1 MSDKDREAFEKW
13 FPAGR
18 ELLEYPNSGDA
29 PTGFKAG
36 WQACAAHYAPKLTE
50 QVLDKAAQAI
60 YDQKVHRQEFGN
72 YSYTWPESEQDEG
85 YRGDGGWVNLVPSHI
100 QTICREE
107 AKAALR
113 AAGVR
118 FKGGA

>member
-1 MSDKDREAFEKW
+1 MTDKHPEAFEKW

-18 ELLEYPNSGDA
+18 KLLEYPNSGDA

-50 QVLDKAAQAI
+50 KDAVKIAFNASVG
-60 YDQKVHRQEFGN
+60 KWTPFGKDTAEGWGA
-72 YSYTWPESEQDEG
+72 YMSE
-85 YRGDGGWVNLVPSHI
+85 I
-100 QTICREE
+100 I
-107 AKAALR
+107 AALR

-118 FKGGA
+118 FKEEA